1 MHSVLGERKQ
11 RHKRYI
17 VFGKTDLF
25 NKSMGL
31 CGNFTRKILQ
41 LHAHVI
47 SPLPFLTRD
56 ENTCFDWNP
65 KSNRLVFLRA
75 SALPD
80 GSSDHRCLMVCKI
93 YFI

>member
-1 MHSVLGERKQ
+1 
-11 RHKRYI
+11 
-17 VFGKTDLF
+17 
-25 NKSMGL
+25 MGL

-41 LHAHVI
+41 LYAHMI

-75 SALPD
+75 SAL
-80 GSSDHRCLMVCKI
+80 HVKFILVELMLAKH
-93 YFI
+93 